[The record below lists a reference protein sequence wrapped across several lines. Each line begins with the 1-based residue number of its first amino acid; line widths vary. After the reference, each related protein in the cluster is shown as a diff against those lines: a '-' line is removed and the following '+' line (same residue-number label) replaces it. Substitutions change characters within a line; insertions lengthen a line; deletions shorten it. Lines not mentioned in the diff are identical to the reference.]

1 MSWTYKFSTEAKR
14 DLGKLDNSQKAQIIK
29 KIRKVSENPLSRDV
43 GGMGI
48 PLGNKF
54 GYNLTGYYE
63 VKHRGLGIRA
73 IYELIGGEM
82 VMLFIAVDSRED
94 EQVCKTAYNRIK

>member
-1 MSWTYKFSTEAKR
+1 MNWTYKFSTEAKR
-14 DLGKLDNSQKAQIIK
+14 DLSKLDNSQKAQIIK

-73 IYELIGGEM
+73 IYELIGEEVNHPTPEGGG
-82 VMLFIAVDSRED
+82 L
-94 EQVCKTAYNRIK
+94 QKP